1 MLERLGKRPAA
12 TLVLVTAVVFL
23 PSVLLGFVFDDL
35 LLISQNSDLQQPSA
49 LGKAFFQHFWATR
62 ELDQSNVLRYYRPLV
77 SVTYTLNWL
86 MAAGAPWVFHLTNV
100 ALHAGAVFAAFRVAE
115 RWLADRRLVIVAAV
129 LFALHPSRWENVMWV
144 SGRTDVMLALFCF
157 LAVLCV
163 RRGFAGRRSA
173 LWFALAALSS
183 AAACLSKEGGAF
195 LPLLFL
201 VEYFAS
207 AGALPAKQRAKQRL
221 AVAGFSVLPVA
232 YLVWRLA
239 VFPVRESS
247 GSLTPKYF
255 LLTVWAYAERI
266 FIPWPQTFFY
276 RPLVIIDGVVQVPLW
291 ILIGGGAL
299 VLLYTALVVHAFR
312 KDRGAATLLLTAV
325 AFLGPLLNFRLTGVP
340 STASDRF
347 LYLPLFFLVCGLLR
361 LWSDAALRAWSQ
373 QPARLLAVGV
383 GIAYVGL
390 LWTRLGPMQREADLW
405 EHEYALRPDSPIAL
419 RQTARRLAA
428 QGETQEAYR
437 RYVAS
442 LSPQSRRY
450 RLIAFPSDQASTIVE
465 MRGIEAGFLPDGAT
479 KRLTALYDELAEL
492 EAGYPPNGGRLGIDP
507 QTYAALIGRQGP
519 RLRGELALLASR
531 LGRQLQTQAYL
542 RKIPAEDEAR
552 VANAMNLALAAAR
565 AHDWAEADRWLGVE
579 ARLQEVHR
587 SASTPEA
594 LGELKARIARSKQ
607 AHARARELPQE
618 QRQVLMA
625 QVAADLGAYGV
636 AARGLEKAYKADPKS
651 QGIAQLYTQVLV
663 ASRRDQAAKD
673 VVAAALGKDKA
684 AEIVAGIRA
693 QLPEA
698 LRDIPAVDE

>member
-12 TLVLVTAVVFL
+12 ALALVTAVVFL
-23 PSVLLGFVFDDL
+23 PSLILGFVFDDL
-35 LLISQNSDLQQPSA
+35 LLITQNSDLQQPSA

-100 ALHAGAVFAAFRVAE
+100 ALHVGAVYAAFRVAE
-115 RWLADRRLVIVAAV
+115 GWLSDRRLAIIAAV
-129 LFALHPSRWENVMWV
+129 LFALHPSRWENVIWV

-157 LAVLCV
+157 LAVLSA
-163 RRGFAGRRSA
+163 RRGFAGQRSVW
-173 LWFALAALSS
+173 WFALAVMSS
-183 AAACLSKEGGAF
+183 VAACLSKEGGAF

-207 AGALPAKQRAKQRL
+207 ASQQPTEQRWRRL
-221 AVAGFSVLPVA
+221 AVAGLSVLPAA
-232 YLVWRLA
+232 YLVWRLV
-239 VFPVRESS
+239 VFPVRESN

-266 FIPWPQTFFY
+266 VFPWPQTFFY
-276 RPLVIIDGVVQVPLW
+276 RPVEVVDGAVQVPLW

-299 VLLYTALVVHAFR
+299 VVGYTALVVQSFR
-312 KDRGAATLLLTAV
+312 KDRGAAVLLLTAV

-361 LWSDAALRAWSQ
+361 IWPGVALRAWSQ
-373 QPARLLAVGV
+373 QPARILAAGLSV
-383 GIAYVGL
+383 AYVGL
-390 LWTRLGPMQREADLW
+390 LWTQLGPMRREADLW

-419 RQTARRLAA
+419 RQTARQLAA
-428 QGETQEAYR
+428 HGETQEAYR

-442 LSPQSRRY
+442 LSAQSRRY
-450 RLIAFPSDQASTIVE
+450 RLIAFPSDQASSIVE

-479 KRLTALYDELAEL
+479 KRLSDLYDELAEL

-507 QTYAALIGRQGP
+507 ATHAALLGRQGP

-531 LGRQLQTQAYL
+531 LGRPLKTQEYL

-565 AHDWAEADRWLGVE
+565 AHDWPEADRWLGVE
-579 ARLQEVHR
+579 ARLQELNR

-594 LGELKARIARSKQ
+594 LDELKARIARAKQ
-607 AHARARELPQE
+607 AHARGRKLPMA
-618 QRQVLMA
+618 QRQVLLA

-636 AARGLEKAYKADPKS
+636 AAQGLKHAYEADPKA
-651 QGIAQLYTQVLV
+651 QGIAQLYAQVLV
-663 ASRRDQAAKD
+663 ASRRDKAAKQ
-673 VVAAALGKDKA
+673 VVAAALGEDKA